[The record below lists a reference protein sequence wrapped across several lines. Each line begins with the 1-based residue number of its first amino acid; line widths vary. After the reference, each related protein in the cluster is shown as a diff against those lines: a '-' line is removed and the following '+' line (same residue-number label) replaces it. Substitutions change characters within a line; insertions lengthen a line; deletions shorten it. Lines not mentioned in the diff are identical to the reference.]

1 MKVTDFYIN
10 VVKSLGLH
18 EEEGYIYTSDSDDR
32 VLVVDAGM
40 PIVIPTKE
48 HLGSLVDSESNE
60 IIKVPFNPLVEDV
73 LGKGES
79 PSAKK
84 VKLGIK
90 LKLTHS
96 IMAVSKLLLTLASDE
111 SKQKKTKHEINKFLA
126 SLSEAVSGRNVK
138 QEVDVNS
145 IKNWLKLCEGSYK
158 QDGQEIIK
166 IFSTKAGTIGDDKY
180 NRVITIHS
188 PLLDILSD
196 ENTDKNTEI
205 NGIQLRP
212 KDIGVFKLMLKFIL
226 TELDDD
232 NVLRIGNNDENRPI
246 FIGMMQLYIIL
257 ATRINKL
264 AKMLTYVDSVDS
276 EEAIIDLHVE
286 LEDLKHLNKFN
297 GVAKSIPNAKSLQ
310 VLTQEDE
317 PEISLSDI
325 NKSNAEQKSTLDTL
339 ISRDRPRRE
348 DREEP
353 VEESSILDT
362 ILGKQPVSRNRDR
375 DNRYSPERVY
385 ERAPAYDRG
394 GREESSWRSS
404 RRKPRASERLAE
416 KYDRDSGRGFG
427 RRSES
432 RRSSLD
438 HRPSGYRSRF

>member
-1 MKVTDFYIN
+1 MKLTDFYTN
-10 VVKSLGLH
+10 VVKTLGLH
-18 EEEGYIYTSDSDDR
+18 VEEGYIYTSDSEDR
-32 VLVVDAGM
+32 ILVVDTGT
-40 PIVIPTKE
+40 PVVIPTKE
-48 HLGSLVDSESNE
+48 HLNSLVDKESNE
-60 IIKVPFNPLVEDV
+60 IIKIPFNPLQEDV

-79 PSAKK
+79 VSAKK

-90 LKLTHS
+90 LRLTHS

-111 SKQKKTKHEINKFLA
+111 SKQKKTKHELNKFLA

-138 QEVDVNS
+138 HEVDPNS

-158 QDGQEIIK
+158 QDGHEIIK

-196 ENTDKNTEI
+196 EETDKNTEI
-205 NGIQLRP
+205 NGITLRP

-226 TELDDD
+226 SELDDD
-232 NVLRIGNNDENRPI
+232 NVLRIGNNDEHRPI

-276 EEAIIDLHVE
+276 EEAIIGMYIE

-297 GVAKSIPNAKSLQ
+297 ATVKTIPSDKALK
-310 VLTQEDE
+310 VLVEEDE
-317 PEISLSDI
+317 EEISLADI
-325 NKSNAEQKSTLDTL
+325 NKTNSEQKSTLDTL
-339 ISRDRPRRE
+339 ISRDRSERRPV
-348 DREEP
+348 REEEP
-353 VEESSILDT
+353 EEVSVLDT
-362 ILGKQPVSRNRDR
+362 ILGRRPESRDR
-375 DNRYSPERVY
+375 DVGNRYSPERVY
-385 ERAPAYDRG
+385 ERAPEY
-394 GREESSWRSS
+394 RSS
-404 RRKPRASERLAE
+404 REDTYRPTRRRPRASERLAD
-416 KYDRDSGRGFG
+416 KYNRDSVGRG
-427 RRSES
+427 SIS